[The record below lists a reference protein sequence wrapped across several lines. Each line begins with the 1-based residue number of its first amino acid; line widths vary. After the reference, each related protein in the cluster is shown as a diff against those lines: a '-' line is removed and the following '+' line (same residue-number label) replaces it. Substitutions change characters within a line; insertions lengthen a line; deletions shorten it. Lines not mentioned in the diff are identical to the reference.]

1 MTTTTDETTVVAWLA
16 ATDPTLATDWADHL
30 EEVADL
36 WLRVRPAV
44 DRYRALF
51 ARLEG
56 WCTAHGIDA
65 EGDPARWDGLWSACD
80 GEAAALLQEI
90 GWDAASFDQAVTEP
104 ATNPEAAVHVAETVA
119 ALRGGGAS

>member
-1 MTTTTDETTVVAWLA
+1 MTATTTNPSEAVAWLA
-16 ATDPTLATDWADHL
+16 ATDPTMAAEWADHL

-44 DRYRALF
+44 DRYRALV
-51 ARLEG
+51 ARLEAL
-56 WCTAHGIDA
+56 CSAHGIDA

-90 GWDAASFDQAVTEP
+90 GWDAASFDKAVTEP
-104 ATNPEAAVHVAETVA
+104 ATKPDAASHVAETVA
-119 ALRGGGAS
+119 VLRGGAS